1 MIYEKIAKFYSKK
14 IKNNLERLLDYADI
28 ICSKLVSAS
37 DFKRQIEYKL
47 AKFGAL
53 EENRDEH
60 DLRQR

>member
-1 MIYEKIAKFYSKK
+1 
-14 IKNNLERLLDYADI
+14 LLDYADI

-47 AKFGAL
+47 AKLGVL
-53 EENRDEH
+53 EASKDEH